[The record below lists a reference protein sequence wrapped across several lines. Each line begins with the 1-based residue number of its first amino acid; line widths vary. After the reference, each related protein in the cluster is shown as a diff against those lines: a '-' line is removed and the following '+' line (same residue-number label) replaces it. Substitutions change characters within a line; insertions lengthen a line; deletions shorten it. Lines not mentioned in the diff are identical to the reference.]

1 MASVFF
7 LSFFIFGVYNNVLI
21 NMNTFLLLA
30 YITGGLIIAY
40 SLILYIFP
48 SRRLNLLLKAIGDFL
63 GAVNLLFIYLYTNNP
78 ILIAGITT
86 CMIGCVR
93 EILFSFREKW
103 KVLNHI
109 AWPIGFSL
117 LFLGSLFFTYKGPL
131 SLMPPIASVIST
143 IFFYITNKKLFKIG
157 AIIATSIYAI
167 YYAILLSSSDILTIF
182 SLLNTIM
189 SLISSIIG
197 LVVIFYHE
205 RKNKEKID
213 NESHVNGETES

>member
-1 MASVFF
+1 M
-7 LSFFIFGVYNNVLI
+7 
-21 NMNTFLLLA
+21 
-30 YITGGLIIAY
+30 
-40 SLILYIFP
+40 
-48 SRRLNLLLKAIGDFL
+48 
-63 GAVNLLFIYLYTNNP
+63 
-78 ILIAGITT
+78 
-86 CMIGCVR
+86 
-93 EILFSFREKW
+93 
-103 KVLNHI
+103 
-109 AWPIGFSL
+109 
-117 LFLGSLFFTYKGPL
+117 FLGSLFFTYKGPL
-131 SLMPPIASVIST
+131 SLMPSIASVIST

-197 LVVIFYHE
+197 LVVIFRHE